1 MFGIERTRSDD
12 RDALLCSS
20 LDSLMP

>member
-1 MFGIERTRSDD
+1 MFGIERSRSDD